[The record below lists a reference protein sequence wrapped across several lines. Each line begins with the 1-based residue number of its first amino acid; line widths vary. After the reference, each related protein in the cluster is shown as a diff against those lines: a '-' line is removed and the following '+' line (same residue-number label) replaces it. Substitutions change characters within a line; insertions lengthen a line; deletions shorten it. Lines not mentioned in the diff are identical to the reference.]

1 MSRAAAETDDSP
13 RTADAFAGLAVD
25 YDRIMRDVDYDRW
38 YVVASGVASILPRP
52 MRHLDVACG
61 TCKLLKKCWA
71 AQWQSFGMDLSRPM
85 LRAGIAGEA
94 RRRVAVADLRAL
106 PFAGSYDYI
115 TCLFDSLN
123 FLITVGDMRAGVA
136 SMARALRPSGILY
149 FDIITERMVLDH
161 FAGQKW
167 TERQKGFAATWSC
180 EYDSRSSI
188 AAITI
193 RVNKGT
199 PFTLYERVYSLD
211 EVEDAVRAA
220 GMRLLAVVDAE
231 TWTAPRPSTVRVD
244 FVAVKGDTAEYARAF
259 RGVRAELRKIFV

>member
-1 MSRAAAETDDSP
+1 M
-13 RTADAFAGLAVD
+13 FAGLAVD

-38 YVVASGVASILPRP
+38 YVVAAGVASLLPRP

-71 AQWQSFGMDLSRPM
+71 GQWQSFGIDLSRPM
-85 LRAGIAGEA
+85 LRAGVAEEG
-94 RRRVAVADLRAL
+94 RRPVAVADLRAL
-106 PFAGSYDYI
+106 PFNGSYNYV

-123 FLITVGDMRAGVA
+123 FLLTTRDMRAGIA
-136 SMARALRPSGILY
+136 SMAGALRPSGILY

-167 TERQKGFAATWSC
+167 TERQKEFAATWSC
-180 EYDSRSSI
+180 EYDAGSSI

-193 RVNKGT
+193 RVNKGA
-199 PFTLYERVYSLD
+199 PFTLYERVYTIE
-211 EVEDAVRAA
+211 EVEDAVHAA
-220 GMRLLAVVDAE
+220 AMGLLAVVDAE
-231 TWTAPRPSTVRVD
+231 TWRAPRPATVRAD
-244 FVAVKGDTAEYARAF
+244 FVAVKGDAAEYARAF